1 MQINVNSPVR
11 WYWST
16 YFCINVNNIALFVIW
31 PVISVKKVIGLSKQ
45 EGKVVSRASSVNDS
59 SAPLFCRNE
68 DVIPSGRVQRDEC
81 ASRSVRPNA
90 EWHDKH
96 TSHRD
101 ASCQSPR
108 GWRNYSNSRSGFRVC
123 VCREREHHWVTVEL
137 SARARC
143 ALVLRFYYHSTWT
156 IHDPWF

>member
-1 MQINVNSPVR
+1 M
-11 WYWST
+11 
-16 YFCINVNNIALFVIW
+16 
-31 PVISVKKVIGLSKQ
+31 IGLNKQ

-68 DVIPSGRVQRDEC
+68 DVIPSGCVQRDEC
-81 ASRSVRPNA
+81 ASRSVRPDA

-123 VCREREHHWVTVEL
+123 VCRERERERERERTSL
-137 SARARC
+137 SHSGAQRTCAVRAR
-143 ALVLRFYYHSTWT
+143 VT
-156 IHDPWF
+156 ILLPFNLNDSWSMILIQSLFLCPGYELHDCVGL